1 MKTFGKMS
9 FGFSAVNAGQRNVTY
24 NPEII
29 ANSAPGAFRITPPVS
44 KALFVAHGDNIMFV
58 TNVDNINKAIQDRAP
73 EVVEFCKE
81 NGLDIDSA
89 EANIAIHREFDM
101 WGIAKGIQE
110 FDAKGNPKLSR
121 ERMTKHDKAKYV
133 DAHFEE
139 SLEAARNSSNEE
151 LVAALNREGAT
162 EEELKEILIEAIQGD
177 EVPKYKG
184 SKTANPAQITGYG
197 VSLTFTDSNVWA
209 QLKAHMGDRADKM
222 NLVYDIDVENLADAE
237 IFNGYET
244 VSVKVAVLGESK
256 EETPARVGKRAIN
269 EAAANEGDE
278 ETAE

>member
-1 MKTFGKMS
+1 MKTFGKLA

-24 NPEII
+24 NPEIVVGA
-29 ANSAPGAFRITPPVS
+29 ANGAFRITPPVS
-44 KALFVAHGDNIMFV
+44 KALFIAHGDNIMFV
-58 TNVDNINKAIQDRAP
+58 TNVDNINKAIQEKAP

-89 EANIAIHREFDM
+89 EAAIAIHKEFDM

-110 FDAKGNPKLSR
+110 YDAKGNPKLTR
-121 ERMTKHDKAKYV
+121 ERMTRTDKAVYV

-177 EVPKYKG
+177 EVPKLKG
-184 SKTANPAQITGYG
+184 SKCANPAQISGYG
-197 VSLTFTDSNVWA
+197 VSLSFTDSNVWN
-209 QLKAHMGDRADKM
+209 QLKAHMGDQADKLHLIF
-222 NLVYDIDVENLADAE
+222 NIDIDNLADAE
-237 IFNGYET
+237 IDNGYEL
-244 VSVKVAVLGESK
+244 VNVKVAVLGDSK
-256 EETPARVGKRAIN
+256 TEVPARVGRRA
-269 EAAANEGDE
+269 EQAANEKD
-278 ETAE
+278 AE

>member
-1 MKTFGKMS
+1 MKTFGKLA

-24 NPEII
+24 NPEIVVGA
-29 ANSAPGAFRITPPVS
+29 ANGAFRITPPVS

-58 TNVDNINKAIQDRAP
+58 TNVDNINKAIQEKAP

-89 EANIAIHREFDM
+89 EAAIAIHKEFDM

-110 FDAKGNPKLSR
+110 YDAKGNPKLTR
-121 ERMTKHDKAKYV
+121 ERMTRTDKAVYV

-177 EVPKYKG
+177 EVPKLKG
-184 SKTANPAQITGYG
+184 SKCANPAQISGYG
-197 VSLTFTDSNVWA
+197 VSLSFTDSNVWN
-209 QLKAHMGDRADKM
+209 QLKAHMGDQADKLHLIF
-222 NLVYDIDVENLADAE
+222 NIDIDNLADAE
-237 IFNGYET
+237 IDNGYEL
-244 VSVKVAVLGESK
+244 VNVKVAVLGDSK
-256 EETPARVGKRAIN
+256 TEVPVRIGRRA
-269 EAAANEGDE
+269 EQAANEKG
-278 ETAE
+278 AE

>member
-24 NPEII
+24 NPEIVV
-29 ANSAPGAFRITPPVS
+29 NSAPGAFRITPPVS
-44 KALFVAHGDNIMFV
+44 KALFIGHGDNIMFV
-58 TNVDNINKAIQDRAP
+58 TNVDNIDKAIQDRAP
-73 EVVEFCKE
+73 EIIEFCKE
-81 NGLDIDSA
+81 NSLDIDSA
-89 EANIAIHREFDM
+89 EASIAIHREFDM

-110 FDAKGNPKLSR
+110 FDAKGNPKFSR
-121 ERMTKHDKAKYV
+121 ERMTKKDKAAYV
-133 DAHFEE
+133 DANFEE

-184 SKTANPAQITGYG
+184 SKCANPAQITGYG
-197 VSLTFTDSNVWA
+197 VSLTFTDSNVWN

-222 NLVYDIDVENLADAE
+222 NLVFNIDVDSLAEAQ
-237 IFNGYET
+237 IYNGHEL
-244 VSVKVAVLGESK
+244 VDVKVAVLGESK
-256 EETPARVGKRAIN
+256 EETPARISKRNADGTISE
-269 EAAANEGDE
+269 EAAE
-278 ETAE
+278 